1 MNSFKN
7 IFDWRIMA
15 LQCCVGFCCTTVW
28 ISSMYTCIPSH
39 PCIPPLQVITEHRA
53 EPPVLYSCFPLV
65 IYFVYNSVYWL
76 LATAWTVACQVS
88 LSMASPGKNTG
99 VGCHAHFQGI
109 FLAQGSNPS
118 LLNLPH
124 WQADSLPLVPPGYI
138 YTGLPWWLRQ

>member
-7 IFDWRIMA
+7 IFDWRTMA
-15 LQCCVGFCCTTVW
+15 LQCCVGFCCTTIW
-28 ISSMYTCIPSH
+28 ISYMYTFIPFL

-53 EPPVLYSCFPLV
+53 ELPALCSCFPLV

-76 LATAWTVACQVS
+76 LATAWIAAYQVS

-99 VGCHAHFQGI
+99 VGCHAHLQGI

-118 LLNLPH
+118 LLSFLH
-124 WQADSLPLVPPGYI
+124 WQAGSLPLVQPGYI
-138 YTGLPWWLRQ
+138 YKSLPWWLRK